1 MKHSCHVLRLPSMG
15 WPLNAEAP
23 FVGVASYRIGLPP
36 TSPLVSWASAQSG
49 HSPNAQEKKSDLW
62 RLKYIHRST
71 VSKDH
76 RATLLRFLPSI
87 WFIQRRNQT
96 WKVRNRFVICQG
108 RLNFARRGNES
119 TYISVS
125 IWNTLLFPPTSDLI
139 YRMKWQTD
147 VCIPDTRS
155 PTILKT
161 SLSSWIMKT
170 VAYFAATYGRSFE
183 TSHFVLMQ

>member
-1 MKHSCHVLRLPSMG
+1 MG

-36 TSPLVSWASAQSG
+36 RPLVSWASAQSG

-62 RLKYIHRST
+62 RLKYTDVQFQSWLSHK
-71 VSKDH
+71 VHH
-76 RATLLRFLPSI
+76 RAMLLRFLPNI

-96 WKVRNRFVICQG
+96 WRVRNRFVICQG

>member
-1 MKHSCHVLRLPSMG
+1 MG

-36 TSPLVSWASAQSG
+36 RPLVSWASAQSG

-62 RLKYIHRST
+62 RLKYTKVQFQSWLSHK
-71 VSKDH
+71 VHH
-76 RATLLRFLPSI
+76 RATLLRFKPNI

-125 IWNTLLFPPTSDLI
+125 ICDTFLFPPTADLI

-147 VCIPDTRS
+147 VCIPNTRS

-161 SLSSWIMKT
+161 SSPEFWKHLSLFCRKI
-170 VAYFAATYGRSFE
+170 RLIFE
-183 TSHFVLMQ
+183 NPHFL